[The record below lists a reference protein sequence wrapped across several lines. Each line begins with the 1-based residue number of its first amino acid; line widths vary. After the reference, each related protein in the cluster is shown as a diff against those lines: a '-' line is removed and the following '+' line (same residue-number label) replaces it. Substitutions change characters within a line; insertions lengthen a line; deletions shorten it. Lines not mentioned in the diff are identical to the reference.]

1 MNLTK
6 AAREVAKWN
15 ETFQHIPE
23 DDDTREYLW
32 RYDAEHRD
40 LALRL
45 IEEEVKELREASTT
59 LGDIVAKGGELCYED
74 VWKAPQDSYLP
85 KANDVEV
92 LDAIADI
99 LFTVLGLAA
108 KAGLT
113 DLVEPAFKEV
123 VRSNWTKMGPDGPEF
138 YPDGKVAKPDTYEAP
153 DLRQFFDEEDLA

>member
-1 MNLTK
+1 MNLTR

-15 ETFQHIPE
+15 EVFQHIPE
-23 DDDTREYLW
+23 DDDTREDLW
-32 RYDAEHRD
+32 RYDADHRD

-45 IEEEVKELREASTT
+45 IEEEVTELREASTA
-59 LGDIVAKGGELCYED
+59 LVPPGDELSSEEIWDAAKD
-74 VWKAPQDSYLP
+74 TYLP

-108 KAGLT
+108 KAGLS

-123 VRSNWTKMGPDGPEF
+123 VRSNWTKMGPNGPEF
-138 YPDGKVAKPDTYEAP
+138 YPNGKVAKPETYEAP
-153 DLRQFFDEEDLA
+153 DLEQFFDEEDLL

>member
-1 MNLTK
+1 MNLTR

-15 ETFQHIPE
+15 EVFQHIPE
-23 DDDTREYLW
+23 DDDIREDLW
-32 RYDAEHRD
+32 RYDADHRD

-45 IEEEVKELREASTT
+45 IEEEVTELREASTA
-59 LGDIVAKGGELCYED
+59 LVPPGEELSSEEIWNAAKD
-74 VWKAPQDSYLP
+74 TYLP

-108 KAGLT
+108 KAGLS
-113 DLVEPAFKEV
+113 DLVEPAFNEV

-138 YPDGKVAKPDTYEAP
+138 YPNGKVAKPATYEAP
-153 DLRQFFDEEDLA
+153 DLRQFFDEEDLL